1 MTDNSTHDV
10 SNNEPNHQPSA
21 TNEALAELRS
31 LLLGIEQSELQK
43 LQQRLDNPNINAED
57 ISRLLPEAVILR
69 SLRDKQLSEAIV
81 PTVEE
86 AIGTSVKKDL
96 NILAESIFPVIGP
109 ASRKAI
115 ATALEAA
122 LQSLNQ
128 VVDYSVSPQS
138 FKWRLEALQTGKSFA
153 EVVLLRTLLYRVEQ
167 VFLIHKKSGLLLQH
181 ALADGVAAM
190 DADLVSAMLTAI
202 QDFVRDS
209 FSVPINDTLETLQ
222 YGDLTIWIEQGPQAI
237 LAGVIRGNAPIE
249 LRFVFQDAL
258 EKIHRNRSSELKS
271 FQGDTAPFE
280 ASKPYLEACLQAQ
293 YQPKKNKVSP
303 VLWVLLGAVLFGLG
317 TWQFFE
323 FQANRRWSA
332 YLEKLRSEPGIVVTE
347 TKKHHGKYI
356 ISGLRDPLAADPS
369 KIMQE
374 TQINPKIVTSRW
386 QPYLS
391 LESELIAARAKQ
403 LLQPPKTVFLSVDQN
418 NILSV
423 KGTASRRWILETQR
437 LVRTIPGVTKFQQEN
452 LIETDFKQLESV
464 KKQIEKQIIRFARGS
479 KQPAPGQNKTL
490 QTLAKDMQKLIDLA
504 QLLGKNVRIELF
516 GRADTGGSEKTN
528 IILSQAR
535 ADTIRSTLVSKG
547 IKTTHL
553 STVALGSKKPL
564 NKGLSEQ
571 DKAINRSVSFKV
583 ILTNAAD

>member
-1 MTDNSTHDV
+1 MTDNFTHDV

-31 LLLGIEQSELQK
+31 LLLGIEQSELEK
-43 LQQRLDNPNINAED
+43 LQQRLDNPNINSED
-57 ISRLLPEAVILR
+57 ISRLLPEAVMLR

-86 AIGTSVKKDL
+86 AIDASVKKDL
-96 NILAESIFPVIGP
+96 NILADSIFPVIGP

-128 VVDYSVSPQS
+128 VVDHSVSPQS

-167 VFLIHKKSGLLLQH
+167 VFLIHKKTGLLLQH
-181 ALADGVAAM
+181 VLADGVAAM

-209 FSVPINDTLETLQ
+209 FSVPTDDTLETLQ

-237 LAGVIRGNAPIE
+237 LAGAIRGNAPIE

-258 EKIHRNRSSELKS
+258 EKIHRHRSSELKS

-293 YQPKKNKVSP
+293 YQPKKTKVSP

-317 TWQFFE
+317 TWGFFE

-332 YLEKLRSEPGIVVTE
+332 YLEKLQAEPGIVVTE
-347 TKKHHGKYI
+347 AKKRYGKYY
-356 ISGLRDPLAADPS
+356 ISGLRDPLTADPI

-374 TQINPKIVTSRW
+374 TKVNPAAVISRW
-386 QPYLS
+386 EPYLS
-391 LESELIAARAKQ
+391 LESELLAARAKQ
-403 LLQPPKTVFLSVDQN
+403 LLQPPKTVSLRVDKN
-418 NILSV
+418 NILYATGS
-423 KGTASRRWILETQR
+423 ASRRWILETRR
-437 LVRTIPGVTKFQQEN
+437 LVRTIPGVTKFQEEN
-452 LIETDFKQLESV
+452 LIETDFKQLESL
-464 KKQIEKQIIRFARGS
+464 KTRIEKQVIRFVRGT
-479 KQPAPGQNKTL
+479 KQLTPGQNKTL
-490 QTLAKDMQKLIDLA
+490 QTLVRDIQKITALA
-504 QLLGKNVRIELF
+504 PVLGKNVRMEII
-516 GRADTGGSEKTN
+516 GHTDTGGVERTN

-535 ADTIRSTLVSKG
+535 ADTIRSTLVSQG
-547 IKTTHL
+547 ITTHL

-564 NKGLSEQ
+564 SKGLSEQ
-571 DKAINRSVSFKV
+571 NKAINRSVSFKV
-583 ILTNAAD
+583 ILTNASD